1 MSEQSAY
8 ILKDGV
14 LSLTGNLTVYSI
26 SRLFKTYPW
35 QEGQVIDQIDCS
47 LVTSADSSCLALFLY
62 LQAQSE
68 QAIIINALPADLTG
82 LVDLYELSPLLSISD
97 N

>member
-8 ILKDGV
+8 IFKDGV

-26 SRLFKTYPW
+26 SRLFKSYPW
-35 QEGQVIDQIDCS
+35 KDGLVIDQIDCS

-62 LQAQSE
+62 LQTKNE
-68 QAIIINALPADLTG
+68 QPITIRSLPENLKG
-82 LVDLYELSPLLSISD
+82 LVGLYELSPLLSLSE